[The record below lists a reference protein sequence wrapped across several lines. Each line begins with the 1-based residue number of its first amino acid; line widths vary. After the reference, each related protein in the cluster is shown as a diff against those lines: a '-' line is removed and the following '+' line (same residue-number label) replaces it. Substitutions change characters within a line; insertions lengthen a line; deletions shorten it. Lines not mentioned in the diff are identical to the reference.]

1 MRANNKQAKT
11 SRLYKLFLSSS
22 NRNLEKISSVITIKI
37 FCDRSISVK
46 QSACLRNSGAG
57 ATEYLKEPKKSG
69 KLRPN
74 CEKGN
79 GMSEAKEIIKNIQQM
94 TSGYSP
100 YEVFS
105 DWIKCCSIAIS
116 QSVTL
121 FPKSEKEKEYEST
134 LTKYNETDRKRFPNM
149 LALLCL
155 AFENEMRDVL
165 GEIFMSQELGNSRAG
180 QFFTPFHISQLTADM
195 AIKQI
200 EQDGKCLMYEPSCG
214 SGGMIIA
221 AAKRIKEKGYDY
233 QRTMEVVAQDV
244 DWRSVYM
251 TYVQLSLLGINAVVC
266 QGDSLSNE
274 VISEENKLYTPRKAG
289 VLI

>member
-1 MRANNKQAKT
+1 
-11 SRLYKLFLSSS
+11 
-22 NRNLEKISSVITIKI
+22 
-37 FCDRSISVK
+37 
-46 QSACLRNSGAG
+46 
-57 ATEYLKEPKKSG
+57 
-69 KLRPN
+69 
-74 CEKGN
+74 
-79 GMSEAKEIIKNIQQM
+79 MSEKKEIIQNILRM

-134 LTKYNETDRKRFPNM
+134 LMKYNETDRKRFPNM

-165 GEIFMSQELGNSRAG
+165 GEIFMSQELGNSKAG
-180 QFFTPFHISQLTADM
+180 QFFTPFHISQMTADM

-200 EQDGKCLMYEPSCG
+200 KQDGKCILYEPSCG

-221 AAKRIKEKGYDY
+221 AAKRIKEKCYDY
-233 QRTMEVVAQDV
+233 QRTMEVVAQDL

-251 TYVQLSLLGINAVVC
+251 TYTQLSLLGINAIVV
-266 QGDSLSNE
+266 QGDSLSAEALAN
-274 VISEENKLYTPRKAG
+274 VEEGKKLITPRKAG

>member
-1 MRANNKQAKT
+1 
-11 SRLYKLFLSSS
+11 
-22 NRNLEKISSVITIKI
+22 
-37 FCDRSISVK
+37 
-46 QSACLRNSGAG
+46 
-57 ATEYLKEPKKSG
+57 
-69 KLRPN
+69 
-74 CEKGN
+74 
-79 GMSEAKEIIKNIQQM
+79 MSETKEIIKNIQQM

-121 FPKSEKEKEYEST
+121 FPKNGKEKEYKST
-134 LTKYNETDRKRFPNM
+134 LAKYNEVDRERFPNM

-155 AFENEMRDVL
+155 TLESEMRDVL
-165 GEIFMSQELGNSRAG
+165 GEIFMSQELGNSKAG
-180 QFFTPFHISQLTADM
+180 QFFTPFHVSQLTADM

-200 EQDGKCLMYEPSCG
+200 EQDGKCLLYEPSCG

-233 QRTMEVVAQDV
+233 QRTMEVVAQDI

-251 TYVQLSLLGINAVVC
+251 TYTQLSLLGINAIVV
-266 QGDSLSNE
+266 QGDSLSGDALAN
-274 VISEENKLYTPRKAG
+274 VEESKKLITPRKAG

>member
-1 MRANNKQAKT
+1 M
-11 SRLYKLFLSSS
+11 
-22 NRNLEKISSVITIKI
+22 
-37 FCDRSISVK
+37 
-46 QSACLRNSGAG
+46 
-57 ATEYLKEPKKSG
+57 
-69 KLRPN
+69 RPN
-74 CEKGN
+74 CTAKHLNEERAQMGN
-79 GMSEAKEIIKNIQQM
+79 EAKEIIKNIQQM

-134 LTKYNETDRKRFPNM
+134 LMKYNETDRTRFPNM

-180 QFFTPFHISQLTADM
+180 QFFTPFHVSQLTADM

-200 EQDGKCLMYEPSCG
+200 EQDGKCLLYEPSCG

-233 QRTMEVVAQDV
+233 QRTMEVVAQDL

-251 TYVQLSLLGINAVVC
+251 THVQLSLLGINAVVC
-266 QGDSLSNE
+266 QGDSLSNKA
-274 VISEENKLYTPRKAG
+274 ISEENKLYTPRKAG
-289 VLI
+289 VLV